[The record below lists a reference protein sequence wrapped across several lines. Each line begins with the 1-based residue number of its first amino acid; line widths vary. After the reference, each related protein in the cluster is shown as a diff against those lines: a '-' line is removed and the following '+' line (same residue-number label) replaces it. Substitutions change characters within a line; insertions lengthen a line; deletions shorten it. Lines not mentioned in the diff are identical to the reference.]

1 MKNAIVSILV
11 CLLFSFVTSS
21 AQADSIIRGGEWGDA
36 APAVAY
42 NTTDHEYL
50 VVWNEFMTIWPF
62 FGPVMGRRL
71 GVNGEKLGPPF
82 KIFDSGVKPAVAY
95 DANNNRYCVVCESN
109 YQTHLCFLDARGKKT
124 GTPLPY
130 ADSTFPEIYYNSLD
144 NSFLLLSIHIQ
155 ENQAGSGNCDRMLT
169 AMSIDGNG
177 VSGTRY
183 TVSPLSND
191 SCTAGEYFAA
201 AFAPIDSALT
211 PQGRYLVGIGSVKSP
226 LYMLNRN
233 GERVL
238 VKPGAGGTG
247 YEIAFQSEAEIPE
260 NLDIAFG
267 YRNGNGGDPVFLVIW
282 GERGNKYFDGEPWT
296 GIYGG
301 VVDADQDDY
310 SGEVNNYTFPISL
323 QWSHLAQRVYAETW
337 NPQAGYNPA
346 TGRFV
351 VIWRE
356 TPGPS
361 PDPRDLAENNH
372 IRAETLKT
380 LERSWPDGNFL
391 ISKDIAAADPGL
403 PALSAAGP
411 SPLAVWQDNRNAAV
425 AMSDIYGALI
435 NVGNKTTKN
444 MGGNGRGWIKISA
457 GARYSLGIRNN
468 NTLWAWGY
476 NSNGQLGTG
485 DTISTNTPTQVG
497 TWDDWVFVSAG
508 FSHSLGIRSN
518 GSLWAWGRN
527 LYGELGT
534 GGTTYT
540 HTPTRVGTWSD
551 WIAVDAGTDHSLG
564 IRSDGSLW
572 SWGSNLHGELGLGNN
587 TATNTPTRVGAW
599 NWVQITAGLSN
610 SLGIRA
616 DGFLYAWG
624 FNNDGQL
631 GLGDTADRNIP
642 TRIGTWNNWVKAT
655 TKHFHSLGIRA
666 DGSLYAWGLNS
677 VGQLGLGNMSDTD
690 MPAKV
695 GVWADWFDISAG
707 SYFTLGLRAG
717 GSLYGWGYNTCGN
730 LGTGNTTSRESP
742 TRAGTFSD
750 WIVVSA
756 GEYHSL
762 GIRADGSLWSWG
774 LNDGGQLGLGDN
786 RERHVPTLVGRKFPW
801 PMFLPALLGH
811 GRLLN
816 VPGPYMSRRIEK

>member
-155 ENQAGSGNCDRMLT
+155 ENPAGSGNCDRALT

-435 NVGNKTTKN
+435 NANSKSGLNLSSRA
-444 MGGNGRGWIKISA
+444 RGWISVSA
-457 GARYSLGIRNN
+457 GLDYSLGIKSDGSLWSWGRND
-468 NTLWAWGY
+468 W
-476 NSNGQLGTG
+476 GQLGTG
-485 DTISTNTPTQVG
+485 DTTNRNTPTRVG
-497 TWDDWVFVSAG
+497 RWNDWIAVSGGTYHSLGIRANGSLYAWGENEHGKLGTGNTTDQHTPTRVGNENDWTAINALIDTSLALRSGGRLYGWGFDNFGLLGTGNMTDQLTPIRVGNENDWTTVSARWQYSLG
-508 FSHSLGIRSN
+508 IRANGSLYAWGENEHGKLGTGNTTDQHTPTRVGSASDWTAVSASYHHSLGIRSGGRLYGWGENSLGQIGTGNFIDQHMPIRIGTRNDWFAVSGGFWHSLGIRGN
-518 GSLWAWGRN
+518 GSLYAWGVNDDGR
-527 LYGELGT
+527 LGT
-534 GGTTYT
+534 GNTT
-540 HTPTRVGTWSD
+540 HKNTPTRVGTWND
-551 WIAVDAGTDHSLG
+551 WIAVSAGAYHSLG
-564 IRSDGSLW
+564 IRSDGSL
-572 SWGSNLHGELGLGNN
+572 
-587 TATNTPTRVGAW
+587 
-599 NWVQITAGLSN
+599 
-610 SLGIRA
+610 
-616 DGFLYAWG
+616 YAWG
-624 FNNDGQL
+624 
-631 GLGDTADRNIP
+631 
-642 TRIGTWNNWVKAT
+642 WN
-655 TKHFHSLGIRA
+655 
-666 DGSLYAWGLNS
+666 
-677 VGQLGLGNMSDTD
+677 
-690 MPAKV
+690 
-695 GVWADWFDISAG
+695 
-707 SYFTLGLRAG
+707 LR
-717 GSLYGWGYNTCGN
+717 
-730 LGTGNTTSRESP
+730 
-742 TRAGTFSD
+742 
-750 WIVVSA
+750 
-756 GEYHSL
+756 
-762 GIRADGSLWSWG
+762 
-774 LNDGGQLGLGDN
+774 GQLGLGDN

-811 GRLLN
+811 G
-816 VPGPYMSRRIEK
+816 K